1 MPAYE
6 HIREL
11 VYAGPDEE
19 IWCRETSALTILDI
33 RSGSGQPDER
43 RAAMTASIEA
53 ARKASLRPPR
63 T

>member
-1 MPAYE
+1 MPACE
-6 HIREL
+6 HIRQL

-19 IWCRETSALTILDI
+19 IWGRETSARTILDI
-33 RSGSGQPDER
+33 RSGSRQPDER

-53 ARKASLRPPR
+53 ARKASLRPRR